1 MQKVIFV
8 VCDGLSDRPI
18 TELGG
23 KTPLEAAKKPN
34 LNKLASKGMLGAM
47 NTVDIG
53 IRPGSDTSHLAL
65 FGYDPMIYY
74 SGRGPF
80 EAAGIGMDLKEGDVA
95 FRANMGT
102 VDDNLVVIDRR
113 AGRIDSTELFAKLLN
128 KTKIDDVTFYLKA
141 GTGHRLG
148 LVMSGPNLSPKISD
162 CDPHDI
168 GKKIKKAEPKNGSK
182 EEKHTAEV
190 LNKFL
195 EYSYKK
201 IKDLPLN
208 KERIKKLLPPAN
220 YILVRGPGG
229 VPKIPSFKEKY
240 GLSACCI
247 AGAGLY
253 RGIAKV
259 LGMEIVKVPGATGK
273 PDSNLENKVKAVI
286 HELKNFDFIFL
297 HIKGADT
304 LGEDGNY
311 LGKKMFIEKIDK
323 AVKPLIKLKN
333 VLIIIT
339 ADHSTPCALKKHSA
353 DDVPV
358 LICGEGVRSDDLTIF
373 DERTCYRG
381 RLGHIKGLNLMPI
394 IIDLMG
400 LAELFGA

>member
-1 MQKVIFV
+1 MRKVIFI

-18 TELGG
+18 PDLGY
-23 KTPLEAAKKPN
+23 KTPLEAA
-34 LNKLASKGMLGAM
+34 NKLNLDKLAKRGILGAM

-53 IRPGSDTSHLAL
+53 VRPGSDTSHLAL
-65 FGYDPMIYY
+65 FGYDPNVYY

-102 VDDNLVVIDRR
+102 VDENLVVIDRR
-113 AGRIDSTELFAKLLN
+113 AGRIDDTEPFVSILN
-128 KTKIDDVTFYLKA
+128 GTKIEDVTFYLKA

-148 LVMSGPNLSPKISD
+148 LIMRGNGLSPKITDS
-162 CDPHDI
+162 DPHEV
-168 GKKIKKAEPKNGSK
+168 GVKVKKALPKDNSK
-182 EEKHTAEV
+182 EAKKTAEI
-190 LNKFL
+190 LNRFL
-195 EYSYKK
+195 DYAYKK
-201 IKDLPLN
+201 IKDLPVN
-208 KERIKKLLPPAN
+208 KERIKNLKPPAN
-220 YILVRGPGG
+220 YILVRGAGSLPHF
-229 VPKIPSFKEKY
+229 PSFKERY
-240 GLSACCI
+240 GLKACCI

-259 LGMEIVKVPGATGK
+259 LGMDIIKVAGATGK
-273 PDSNLENKVKAVI
+273 PDSKIENKIKEAI
-286 HELKNFDFIFL
+286 KLLKSYDFIFV

-304 LGEDGNY
+304 LGEDGNF
-311 LGKKMFIEKIDK
+311 LGKKLFIEKIDK
-323 AVKPLIKLKN
+323 AVAPLLKLKDT
-333 VLIIIT
+333 LIVIT
-339 ADHSTPCALKKHSA
+339 ADHSTPCLLKKHSA

-358 LICGEGVRSDDLTIF
+358 LIVGEDVRSDDLTTF
-373 DERTCYRG
+373 DERTCHKG